1 MTTSTTPTADREATA
16 VERARRATVRWS
28 RSVSPLLGP
37 LAKTLKYVSL
47 VVASACAII
56 PIVTIFMAAF
66 KSREEY
72 ASTGPLDPPR
82 NWFNLEN
89 FGVAFTQGKMIEGFV
104 NTTVILVVA
113 LVGTILIGTMTAYA
127 VDRFDFRGK
136 RLVMLLF
143 LLATLVPA
151 VTTQVATFQI
161 VNGLGLF
168 NTRWAAI
175 VLFMGTDIIAI
186 YIFLQFMRSIP
197 RSLDE
202 AAMLDGAN
210 RLTIYARIIF
220 PLLRPAIATVVIIK
234 GIAVYNEFYIPFLY
248 MPSSKLGVISTSLF
262 RFKSPFGSQWEVIA
276 AGTILVI
283 VPTLV
288 AFLLLQRHI
297 YNGLTAGATK

>member
-1 MTTSTTPTADREATA
+1 MSAPTAPAPTRITA
-16 VERARRATVRWS
+16 ADKMRGAAARFS
-28 RSVSPLLGP
+28 RGVAPVAGP
-37 LAKTLKYVSL
+37 LATTAKYISL
-47 VVASACAII
+47 VVACAAAVV
-56 PIVTIFMAAF
+56 PILTIFFAAF

-72 ASTGPLDPPR
+72 VTTGPLDLPR
-82 NWFNLEN
+82 NWFNFSN
-89 FGVAFTQGKMIEGFV
+89 FTRAFTDSDMLAGFV
-104 NTTVILVVA
+104 NTMIILVVA
-113 LVGTILIGTMTAYA
+113 LAGTILIGTMTAYA

-136 RLVMLLF
+136 KVVMAGF

-161 VNGLGLF
+161 INGLGLF

-220 PLLRPAIATVVIIK
+220 PLLKPAIATVVIIK
-234 GIAVYNEFYIPFLY
+234 GIAIYNEFYIPFLY
-248 MPSSKLGVISTSLF
+248 MPSSKLGVISTTLF
-262 RFKSPFGSQWEVIA
+262 RFKGPTGSEWEVIA

-283 VPTLV
+283 VPTLI